1 MDASLTEGSLS
12 RYHRACRASGFRDR
26 ASAGPCRS
34 TSVRPLP
41 GTRADSRT
49 EASLPDDSYYRWIIM
64 IQSSWCGA
72 QTLRNKNTNVF
83 HQLWLRH
90 STLLCFLIF
99 NTLNCLCELY
109 YMFGVLNLWSSGS
122 VLKWTS
128 AAGSYVTITGFYS
141 FLCLLWT
148 ALFFVFCCRTSCFNL
163 QFLRGDLQESRQVA
177 HEFDD
182 E

>member
-26 ASAGPCRS
+26 ASTGPCRS

-49 EASLPDDSYYRWIIM
+49 EASLPDHIDYRWIIM

-83 HQLWLRH
+83 YQLWLRH
-90 STLLCFLIF
+90 STLLCFLLF

-109 YMFGVLNLWSSGS
+109 YMFGVWL
-122 VLKWTS
+122 
-128 AAGSYVTITGFYS
+128 YVTITGFYS

-163 QFLRGDLQESRQVA
+163 QFCVGTSRCLDRLFMSSMMNNGGV
-177 HEFDD
+177 
-182 E
+182 